1 MSSSTCSL
9 VVKKLWITCMGPGAS
24 AMACFLQFPLM
35 LVLAV
40 GVVATCR
47 GKLAEGRH
55 ATHCGPARLEVVKWR
70 GTAQPMHKAAI
81 LPLAKT
87 VIQRRRFMSD
97 LVVYGAPLSP
107 FARKVLAACVA
118 MLAPLAQADC
128 VEVIAHRGAS
138 GYAPE
143 HTLAA
148 YALAYGQGAPW
159 IEPDLILTADGVPIA
174 LHDLTLDR
182 TTNVA
187 EVFAG
192 RARADGLHYAADFT
206 IGELQ
211 RLAMVERRTGRFP
224 HVSSRI
230 PTLKETLDLIDG
242 LNQTTGRR
250 VGVIPELKHPAKQPG
265 LGDATLK
272 VLAAYDLPVR
282 IQSFDAEA
290 LAALDTEHPRV
301 LLIRHEAQL
310 TPQGL
315 DGIARWASGIGLPKS
330 ILTPAVASPSR
341 HPPVISLAHERD
353 LAVYAYTLRADQVG
367 EPFTR
372 FADEVT
378 ALAQAGVDA
387 LFTDHPDQ
395 ALAALQQAGLRCR

>member
-1 MSSSTCSL
+1 
-9 VVKKLWITCMGPGAS
+9 
-24 AMACFLQFPLM
+24 
-35 LVLAV
+35 
-40 GVVATCR
+40 
-47 GKLAEGRH
+47 
-55 ATHCGPARLEVVKWR
+55 
-70 GTAQPMHKAAI
+70 
-81 LPLAKT
+81 
-87 VIQRRRFMSD
+87 MSD

-192 RARADGLHYAADFT
+192 RARADGLHYAVDFT

-250 VGVIPELKHPAKQPG
+250 VGVIPELKHPAMQPG

-330 ILTPAVASPSR
+330 ILTPAAASPSR

>member
-1 MSSSTCSL
+1 M
-9 VVKKLWITCMGPGAS
+9 
-24 AMACFLQFPLM
+24 
-35 LVLAV
+35 
-40 GVVATCR
+40 
-47 GKLAEGRH
+47 
-55 ATHCGPARLEVVKWR
+55 
-70 GTAQPMHKAAI
+70 
-81 LPLAKT
+81 
-87 VIQRRRFMSD
+87 
-97 LVVYGAPLSP
+97 
-107 FARKVLAACVA
+107 
-118 MLAPLAQADC
+118 
-128 VEVIAHRGAS
+128 EVIAHRGAS

-159 IEPDLILTADGVPIA
+159 IEPDLVLAADGVPFA

-206 IGELQ
+206 AAELQ
-211 RLAMVERRTGRFP
+211 RLAVVERRAGRFP
-224 HVSSRI
+224 HASLRM

-250 VGVIPELKHPAKQPG
+250 VGVIPELKHPSKQPG
-265 LGDATLK
+265 LGEAALK
-272 VLAAYDLPVR
+272 VLAGYDLPVR

-301 LLIRHEAQL
+301 LLIQQKAQL
-310 TPQGL
+310 TPEGL
-315 DGIARWASGIGLPKS
+315 DDISRWASGIGLPK
-330 ILTPAVASPSR
+330 TVFFPTGTSPSVY
-341 HPPVISLAHERD
+341 PPVIALAHERN
-353 LAVYAYTLRADQVG
+353 LAVYAYTLRADQLG
-367 EPFTR
+367 ESFNR

-378 ALAQAGVDA
+378 ALARLGVEA

-395 ALAALQQAGLRCR
+395 TLAALWQAGLACGNDAAGRESDMMRE

>member
-1 MSSSTCSL
+1 
-9 VVKKLWITCMGPGAS
+9 
-24 AMACFLQFPLM
+24 MAER
-35 LVLAV
+35 
-40 GVVATCR
+40 T
-47 GKLAEGRH
+47 
-55 ATHCGPARLEVVKWR
+55 GPARRL
-70 GTAQPMHKAAI
+70 
-81 LPLAKT
+81 
-87 VIQRRRFMSD
+87 
-97 LVVYGAPLSP
+97 
-107 FARKVLAACVA
+107 LAACVA
-118 MLAPLAQADC
+118 VLAPLAQADC

-159 IEPDLILTADGVPIA
+159 IEPDLVLTADGVPIA

-187 EVFAG
+187 DVFAG
-192 RARADGLHYAADFT
+192 RARANGLHYAADFT
-206 IGELQ
+206 IAELQ

-250 VGVIPELKHPAKQPG
+250 VGIIPELKHPAKQPG

-272 VLAAYDLPVR
+272 VLAAYDLPLR
-282 IQSFDAEA
+282 IQSFDAQA

-301 LLIRHEAQL
+301 LLIRHESQL

-330 ILTPAVASPSR
+330 ILTPAAASPSR
-341 HPPVISLAHERD
+341 RPPVITLAHERD

-367 EPFTR
+367 ESFTR

-395 ALAALQQAGLRCR
+395 ALAALHEASVACGNSHFGG

>member
-1 MSSSTCSL
+1 M
-9 VVKKLWITCMGPGAS
+9 
-24 AMACFLQFPLM
+24 
-35 LVLAV
+35 
-40 GVVATCR
+40 
-47 GKLAEGRH
+47 
-55 ATHCGPARLEVVKWR
+55 
-70 GTAQPMHKAAI
+70 
-81 LPLAKT
+81 
-87 VIQRRRFMSD
+87 
-97 LVVYGAPLSP
+97 
-107 FARKVLAACVA
+107 
-118 MLAPLAQADC
+118 AQADC
-128 VEVIAHRGAS
+128 VEVLAHRGAS

-159 IEPDLILTADGVPIA
+159 IEPDLVLTADGVPIA

-192 RARADGLHYAADFT
+192 RARADGLHYSADFT
-206 IGELQ
+206 IAELR
-211 RLAMVERRTGRFP
+211 RLAVVERRTGRFP
-224 HVSSRI
+224 HVSLRI

-250 VGVIPELKHPAKQPG
+250 VGVIPELKHPAKQPE
-265 LGDATLK
+265 LGDAVLR
-272 VLAAYDLPVR
+272 VLAHYDLPVR
-282 IQSFDAEA
+282 IQSFDAAA

-301 LLIRHEAQL
+301 LLIRHAAQL

-330 ILTPAVASPSR
+330 ILTPTAASPAHR
-341 HPPVISLAHERD
+341 PPVIALAHERD

-367 EPFTR
+367 ESFAG

-395 ALAALQQAGLRCR
+395 ALAALHETGVACGDSAAG